1 MNTSFQIKYIVIVF
15 YICLMP
21 VTLFAQ
27 FQNFAGSWR
36 SFNHKTQMEKL
47 TEDDDQVVKYTET
60 LEISSLDEGRKLF
73 VAYSRMDQTGQQSVQ
88 SFNIEKDMNGN
99 VKGSDVM
106 NTVEFSG
113 KFSDN
118 GNEQVLAVAGNYIN
132 GLNGV
137 FGLELICDNTET
149 GKVLQLKQQ
158 LSTGSENPLDLT
170 DISNM
175 YRGMEIETR
184 PGAGD
189 NVGISYWQV
198 LYFKP
203 AGE

>member
-1 MNTSFQIKYIVIVF
+1 
-15 YICLMP
+15 MP
-21 VTLFAQ
+21 TYGTAQ

-47 TEDDDQVVKYTET
+47 TEDDDQIVKYTET
-60 LEISSLDEGRKLF
+60 LEISSLDEGRKMF

-88 SFNIEKDMNGN
+88 SYNIEKDMEGN
-99 VKGSDVM
+99 LKGSDVM

-113 KFSDN
+113 KISDN
-118 GNEQVLAVAGNYIN
+118 GSEQVIAVTGNYIN

-149 GKVLQLKQQ
+149 GKVLQLRQQ

-189 NVGISYWQV
+189 NAGITYWQV